1 MVNKMDII
9 PEITRKSITDLIN
22 NKERIDGRSLHEF
35 RDISIETGVISKAE
49 GSSRVKLG
57 NTQIIV
63 GVKPQIGE
71 PFPDTPEMGVILTNS
86 ELLPMASPTFEP
98 GPPDERSVE
107 LSRVVDRCIRESQ
120 MIDLEKLCIIEGSKV
135 WMLFLDLHIID
146 YDGNLFDAAVL
157 ATVAALLDTRI
168 PKAEV
173 EDGEVLVDREN
184 MQPLPINRKALMC
197 TFAKIGDEIILDP
210 CLEEEDILTARLSIG
225 VTEDG
230 SICAMQ
236 KGGEGALTRDDVL
249 RAVSIA
255 REKVPQL
262 IEYLDKSM
270 AP

>member
-1 MVNKMDII
+1 MVSKMDII
-9 PEITRKSITDLIN
+9 PEITRKSITNLIN
-22 NKERIDGRSLHEF
+22 NKERADGRSLHEF

-71 PFPDTPEMGVILTNS
+71 PFPDTPQMGVILTNS

-120 MIDLEKLCIIEGSKV
+120 MIDLEKLCIVEGSKV

-157 ATVAALLDTRI
+157 ATVAALLDARI
-168 PKAEV
+168 PTARV
-173 EDGEVLVDREN
+173 EDGEVVIDTED
-184 MQPLPINRKALMC
+184 MQPLPITRKALMC
-197 TFAKIGDEIILDP
+197 TFAKIGNEIILDP
-210 CLEEEDILTARLSIG
+210 CLEEEDILTARISVG
-225 VTEDG
+225 VTAEG
-230 SICAMQ
+230 NICAMQ
-236 KGGEGALTRDDVL
+236 KGGEGPLTRDDVL

-262 IEYLDKSM
+262 IEYLENSM
-270 AP
+270 SP